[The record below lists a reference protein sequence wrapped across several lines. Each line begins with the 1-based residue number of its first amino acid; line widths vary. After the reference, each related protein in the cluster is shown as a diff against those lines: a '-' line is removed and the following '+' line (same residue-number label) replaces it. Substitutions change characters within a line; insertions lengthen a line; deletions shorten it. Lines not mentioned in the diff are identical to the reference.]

1 MSFAVARGIENM
13 SSQQI
18 KSTIEQ
24 LTASG
29 KAYVIAT
36 VVRTE
41 APCSAKAGDRAV
53 LDEGGIVAGWVG
65 GGCAKPAV
73 TRNAIEALHDGRT
86 RLIRISRDLEGL
98 ESGIM
103 GYPMTCHSG
112 GTLDI
117 FIEPIMLN
125 PLLVVVGQTAIAE
138 ALCALASDAGF
149 DVVVAAPGG
158 NREKFPAASEW
169 MDDLDNIGGIERTP
183 AAIVVATQ
191 GSGDARG
198 LEAALSSGAPYIGL
212 IASPKKSARL
222 KEALRKRGHHAQAV
236 ESIDAPAGIYIG
248 AITPEEVAVSVLAEL
263 VQRRRLSSHHR
274 MTNKP
279 GDDVAAEDAADC
291 CSSHKSAVNELD

>member
-1 MSFAVARGIENM
+1 M
-13 SSQQI
+13 SSQDI

-29 KAYVIAT
+29 KAYVVAT

-53 LDEGGIVAGWVG
+53 LDEHGILAGWVG

-73 TRNAIEALHDGRT
+73 TRNTIDALRDGQT
-86 RLIRISRDLEGL
+86 RLIRISRNLEGL
-98 ESGIM
+98 ESGII

-112 GTLDI
+112 GALDI
-117 FIEPIMLN
+117 FIEPVM
-125 PLLVVVGQTAIAE
+125 PKPRLVVIGQTAIAQ

-158 NREKFPAASEW
+158 EREKFAAASDWIENL
-169 MDDLDNIGGIERTP
+169 DDVAKIEPTP

-191 GSGDARG
+191 GSGDALG
-198 LEAALSSGAPYIGL
+198 LESALASGAGYVGL
-212 IASPKKSARL
+212 IASPKKSVRL
-222 KEALRKRGHHAQAV
+222 KETLKKRGHDAIAV
-236 ESIDAPAGIYIG
+236 DDIDAPAGIYIG

-263 VQRRRLSSHHR
+263 VQRRRLGTLESV
-274 MTNKP
+274 TVNP
-279 GDDVAAEDAADC
+279 GNGVPGEDATDC
-291 CSSHKSAVNELD
+291 CSTRKSAANELD